1 MSKKRILSIA
11 PGQEEL
17 WAMAEKQG
25 YVWIRTENGF
35 ITTDELDSY
44 SRIKTGIYQV
54 WLSQEDY
61 NKTWAFTKD
70 ELTTNKEK

>member
-1 MSKKRILSIA
+1 MSKKRILSLA

-17 WAMAEKQG
+17 WAMAGKQG

-54 WLSQEDY
+54 WLSQKDY
-61 NKTWAFTKD
+61 SKTWAFTKE
-70 ELTTNKEK
+70 ELETI